1 MIIVIQ
7 VANVNLFFC
16 IYTVAPEITVP
27 PDNVTA
33 TQPGNATVTC
43 SATGRPAPNI
53 TWFRLNENGSLD
65 VELVTS
71 DGSVITTEELGMR
84 SVQST
89 LTLLGVSPS
98 DAGSYS
104 CLAEND
110 FAGDGA
116 SAEFT
121 VTVHG

>member
-1 MIIVIQ
+1 MVT
-7 VANVNLFFC
+7 FFLR
-16 IYTVAPEITVP
+16 TVAPEITVP
-27 PDNVTA
+27 PNNVTA

-43 SATGRPAPNI
+43 SATGRPAPI
-53 TWFRLNENGSLD
+53 IRWFKLNENGSLD
-65 VELVTS
+65 VELLTS
-71 DGSVITTEELGMR
+71 GGSDVTTEQLDMR

-104 CLAEND
+104 CLAENE
-110 FAGDGA
+110 FAGEGA
-116 SAEFT
+116 STEFT

>member
-1 MIIVIQ
+1 M
-7 VANVNLFFC
+7 A
-16 IYTVAPEITVP
+16 
-27 PDNVTA
+27 A
-33 TQPGNATVTC
+33 TEPGNATVTC
-43 SATGRPAPNI
+43 IATGRPTPTI
-53 TWFRLNENGSLD
+53 RWFRLNENGSRD
-65 VELVTS
+65 VELLTS
-71 DGSVITTEELGMR
+71 GGSDVTTEQLDMR

-89 LTLLGVSPS
+89 LTLLGVSSS

>member
-1 MIIVIQ
+1 M
-7 VANVNLFFC
+7 
-16 IYTVAPEITVP
+16 
-27 PDNVTA
+27 A
-33 TQPGNATVTC
+33 TQPNNATVTC
-43 SATGRPAPNI
+43 RATGRPAPNI
-53 TWFRLNENGSLD
+53 RWFRLNENGSRDVDLLTSGGSDVTTEQLD
-65 VELVTS
+65 V
-71 DGSVITTEELGMR
+71 R

-98 DAGSYS
+98 DAGSSS

-116 SAEFT
+116 SAEFS

>member
-7 VANVNLFFC
+7 VANVNYFLR
-16 IYTVAPEITVP
+16 TVAPEITVSP
-27 PDNVTA
+27 VNMTA
-33 TQPGNATVTC
+33 TEPGNATVTC
-43 SATGRPAPNI
+43 SATGRPAPTI
-53 TWFRLNENGSLD
+53 RWFRLNENGSRD

-71 DGSVITTEELGMR
+71 DGSIVTTELLGMR
-84 SVQST
+84 TVQST

-104 CLAEND
+104 CLAENY